1 MEKVTR
7 RIVRWIA
14 GALAAWG
21 VVEFGL
27 THSYPHGPPLRLG
40 RRSPLGPGQ
49 HAREGT
55 VCAGLAGHSP
65 NERTCLSILGHA
77 GETQKPIVHG
87 DVHAGVDQPHRQQR
101 LNEIL

>member
-1 MEKVTR
+1 MARLRPVT
-7 RIVRWIA
+7 
-14 GALAAWG
+14 GALTCATAC
-21 VVEFGL
+21 
-27 THSYPHGPPLRLG
+27 PLG
-40 RRSPLGPGQ
+40 TGHYKQAHSPLGPGQ

-55 VCAGLAGHSP
+55 ACAGLAGHHP
-65 NERTCLSILGHA
+65 NESTCLSVFGDP